1 MSLDGVVI
9 EKRPYR
15 WDITLNH
22 PPLNILTN
30 HLMEKFIEI
39 LKEIDNDNDVKIVVI
54 WGNEKAWSA
63 GADVKEH
70 LPGKFEEMLKVFSDL
85 CEKVMKLPAITIAA
99 VDGLCLGGG
108 CELAAM
114 CDLVIATERARFGQP
129 EVKVGVFPPIG
140 CAIYPSR
147 LGWSNALYLLASGE
161 TINAYEA
168 NKMGLVFEVVSSAA
182 LHSEIDR
189 LSDLFTSLS
198 AEVLRLTKIAA
209 LRSLD
214 LSPRLAIEEALRIYT
229 KDLMSTQ
236 DAVEG
241 LQAFLEK
248 RKPIWQNR

>member
-1 MSLDGVVI
+1 MSTNEVII

-15 WDITLNH
+15 WDITLNR
-22 PPLNILTN
+22 PPLNILTS
-30 HLMEKFIEI
+30 HLMEELIEK
-39 LKEIDNDNDVKIVVI
+39 LKEIDKDNDVKLIVI
-54 WGNEKAWSA
+54 WGNENAWSA

-70 LPGKFEEMLKVFSDL
+70 LPGKFEEMLRVFSEL
-85 CEKVMKLPAITIAA
+85 CEKVRTLPTITIAA

-129 EVKVGVFPPIG
+129 EVKVGVFPPIA

-147 LGWSNALYLLASGE
+147 LGWSNALYLLATGE
-161 TINAYEA
+161 TISAQEA

-189 LSDLFTSLS
+189 LSELFNSLS
-198 AEVLRLTKIAA
+198 AEVLRLTKRAA
-209 LRSLD
+209 VRSLD
-214 LSPRLAIEEALRIYT
+214 LAPSLAVEEALQIYQ
-229 KDLMSTQ
+229 KVLMSTR
-236 DAVEG
+236 DAGEG

-248 RKPIWQNR
+248 RKPVWQNR